1 MKKIFAIVGITVLF
15 AAFSCSQSS
24 PEASLKTNGAAIEF
38 EETEHDYG
46 TIPYKGDGAYS
57 FVFKNTGKEPLLL
70 KNFRS
75 SCGCTV
81 PEWPKEPIKKG
92 EKGIIKVV
100 YKTSI
105 TGNFT
110 KSISVF
116 SNATNT
122 PIILVI
128 KGKVEEPSKDQN
140 AAAPQND

>member
-1 MKKIFAIVGITVLF
+1 MKKIFAIVGLTVIF
-15 AAFSCSQSS
+15 TAFSCSQSS
-24 PEASLKTNGAAIEF
+24 PETSLKTDGAVIEF
-38 EETEHDYG
+38 AETQHDYG

-57 FVFKNTGKEPLLL
+57 FVFKSTGKEPLLL
-70 KNFRS
+70 KNVRS

-116 SNATNT
+116 SNATDA